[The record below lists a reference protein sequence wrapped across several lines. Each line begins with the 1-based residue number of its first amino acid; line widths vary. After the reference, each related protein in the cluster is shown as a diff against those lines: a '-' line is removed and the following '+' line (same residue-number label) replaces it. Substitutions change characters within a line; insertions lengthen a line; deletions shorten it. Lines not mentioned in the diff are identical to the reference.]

1 MSLSNNFDFAPVE
14 IGLMTKHAIAG
25 DNWLEC
31 NGETFNESDYP
42 ELYENLSILKEYS
55 ITNEMKTDV
64 YDKWTERYINGKKVR
79 IGSSAL
85 YIKPASKNSTE
96 RKIKILEYNNDTQT
110 WEDKFEQEILSTLI
124 PNPYNSSSIINTDW
138 KYGIPYADLFYAN
151 GYYLLNVVV
160 GYYSSN
166 NNRWYSIYFIGT
178 DLNSLRYKGWIGS
191 GEGYYDY
198 LNNCVGFEYRNNK
211 WSIIIISRYSE
222 DMTFYV
228 YEVNETDLSSN
239 VIWGSTYNSSSESYT
254 HTYPTKGYNYRDIP
268 YDNQINGTVYYLPS
282 TGKYNYIW
290 FKTSNDYKN
299 LYSTYKYKSSNTEYY
314 GATNVAY
321 DNYGS
326 QPYENY
332 GCYCNNYFPIYYGEE
347 VYLLAGGGLSNEKIL
362 IRPYYDASTTR
373 FEFIN
378 ISNIVK
384 KGSSVYGCRIDG
396 DEIILFIGN
405 VMKRKE
411 EKIDGFNRGQIIKM
425 PLEDFLE
432 NNSSRIKVLRTYNY
446 IDFYSSQ
453 INTVYTSNGTTKLYI
468 VRGGGYTITE
478 DLELVYQGG
487 GECVSVSSGTNSF
500 TTHDV
505 GVKEEKGLLPDKEG
519 LYIKAR

>member
-85 YIKPASKNSTE
+85 YIKAPNNSSTN
-96 RKIKILEYNNDTQT
+96 RKVKILEYNNDTQT
-110 WEDKFEQEILSTLI
+110 WEDKFEQEILSTHI
-124 PNPYNSSSIINTDW
+124 PNPHNYNNQINTDY
-138 KYGIPYADLFYAN
+138 KYGLPYVDLFYAN
-151 GYYLLNVVV
+151 GYYLLNVCLS
-160 GYYSSN
+160 YYNGNSN
-166 NNRWYSIYFIGT
+166 YFHSLYFIGT

-191 GEGYYDY
+191 ASGADNY
-198 LNNCVGFEYRNNK
+198 LYNCVGFEYRNNK
-211 WSIIIISRYSE
+211 WSIMQAHRYSDE
-222 DMTFYV
+222 MTLYV
-228 YEVNETDLSSN
+228 YEVTETSLSSDTT
-239 VIWGSTYNSSSESYT
+239 WGATYNSSSENYT
-254 HTYPTKGYNYRDIP
+254 VTMPSQTYNYSSIP
-268 YDNQINGTVYYLPS
+268 YDNQIAGTVYYLPS

-290 FKTSNDYKN
+290 YNTSSNYKY
-299 LYSTYKYKSSNTEYY
+299 LYTTYKYRSSNHDYY
-314 GATNVAY
+314 SNTTIAI
-321 DNYGS
+321 DNYNQ

-362 IRPYYDASTTR
+362 IRPYYDQTSTKYS
-373 FEFIN
+373 FIN
-378 ISNIVK
+378 IDNIVK
-384 KGSSVYGCRIDG
+384 KGSSVYGCRVDG
-396 DEIILFIGN
+396 DEIILFIAN

-411 EKIDGFNRGQIIKM
+411 GKIDGFNRGQIIKM

-432 NNSSRIKVLRTYNY
+432 NNNSRIKVLKTYNY

-453 INTVYTSNGTTKLYI
+453 IDTVYTSNGATKQYTVL
-468 VRGGGYTITE
+468 GGGYTITE
-478 DLELVYQGG
+478 DLELVYQCG
-487 GECVSVSSGTNSF
+487 GERVSSNGTTNF
-500 TTHDV
+500 TTYDV
-505 GVKEEKGLLPDKEG
+505 GVKEEKGLLPDKQG